1 MDTEKAATDRRQL
14 IAEFLDSRR
23 PKNEHEHAAAVEIV
37 RLNLVIEELEK
48 TTREASERMR
58 ERCEEAINDI
68 LNGGLY
74 HGPYPE
80 QVCDIIAGVLE
91 SCKEKIRTLELEE
104 GEDE

>member
-1 MDTEKAATDRRQL
+1 MSEEAR
-14 IAEFLDSRR
+14 
-23 PKNEHEHAAAVEIV
+23 AAA
-37 RLNLVIEELEK
+37 
-48 TTREASERMR
+48 ERMR

-104 GEDE
+104 Y